1 MRGRGGVARFPRA
14 GPARRPEPGAARSWS
29 RSWARSWG
37 ASRTRTDGGTCRCG
51 GRADGRTDGQ
61 WRRVSAAGP
70 CFVSVSPPAA
80 PRSYFRFG
88 FKQRRGGA
96 AGSGAHGKVAGK
108 GPRDP
113 GSGAPAA
120 GLAEASPAC
129 GNLSPLVKTLFG
141 RKRNRMWRLVVL
153 PLPW

>member
-61 WRRVSAAGP
+61 WRRVSAARP
-70 CFVSVSPPAA
+70 VFC
-80 PRSYFRFG
+80 FRFSPG
-88 FKQRRGGA
+88 GSAVLFPFRVQTTTRRRRG
-96 AGSGAHGKVAGK
+96 KR
-108 GPRDP
+108 GPREGGGERPSGSRVRCSRRGARRGLP
-113 GSGAPAA
+113 GVWK
-120 GLAEASPAC
+120 LIPAC
-129 GNLSPLVKTLFG
+129 KNPVWAKA
-141 RKRNRMWRLVVL
+141 
-153 PLPW
+153 